1 MPSEKDPHYLR
12 SYRMQLVLSQDD
24 VAQLTGCKSGAK
36 FSKYECFR
44 SEPNLRT
51 ALACEIIFGV
61 PLRVLF
67 AGTFEAA
74 QLSTSKQALRLLKRL
89 VAKNEPRA
97 AAKVEAL
104 RVIIRSCEGA
114 RNTGSHA

>member
-1 MPSEKDPHYLR
+1 
-12 SYRMQLVLSQDD
+12 MQLVLSQDD
-24 VAQLTGCKSGAK
+24 VARLTGCQSGSK

-44 SEPNLRT
+44 AEPSLRT

-67 AGTFEAA
+67 AGFFEAA
-74 QLSTSKQALRLLKRL
+74 QLSTAKQALHLLKNLER
-89 VAKNEPRA
+89 KDGPKA

-104 RVIIRSCEGA
+104 RVIIRSCE
-114 RNTGSHA
+114 RSQNTRGHA